1 MAGGAKIRAVNF
13 LDLGPRPFLLEA
25 ALISGLMAVLTW
37 RHFGF
42 RTAALVT
49 MGLAVFFAAWNVATY
64 STPTVPYRLL
74 GASFVIVPSVIL
86 LGASRLRWLAARPWA
101 LLVAGPLAFVGCYEG
116 LCFGVIGL
124 APQYFQ

>member
-1 MAGGAKIRAVNF
+1 MNL
-13 LDLGPRPFLLEA
+13 LDIGPRPFLVEA
-25 ALISGLMAVLTW
+25 AVISGLMAVVTW

-42 RTAALVT
+42 RVAALVT
-49 MGLAVFFAAWNVATY
+49 MGLAVLFAAWNVTTY